1 MIVLNA
7 FIFPFDVYFFLI
19 RRFEVT
25 IVFAAPKSFGFRP
38 VTLII
43 MLCIKISTDYS
54 ITGLCTN

>member
-1 MIVLNA
+1 MLSDCLNA

-38 VTLII
+38 VTLG
-43 MLCIKISTDYS
+43 T
-54 ITGLCTN
+54 